1 MTEYQSQQ
9 EESRRQVLI
18 VEDEKLLAKAI
29 AATLDLE
36 GLHTVV
42 AHDGDEALAF
52 AQALHPAL
60 VLLDVMLPGR
70 SGVEVCATLKTDPET
85 SSIPVILLTAK
96 GGKDDRALG
105 LAAGADAYVVKPF
118 SPVQLIDMV
127 RETLAGDEPQY
138 HRPDNLSKMPADQL
152 IVYARDLKELFQ
164 REQAEHHALEEASR
178 RLEELDRLKA
188 AFLGVVTH
196 EMLTPF
202 ASIGLALEVLQR
214 QSAGS
219 PAELKDALEDLTTQ
233 IAGLHRLVSGVVKF
247 AELVGKRRDP
257 QPGYITLDQVIPWAV
272 QPVAILAQAREV
284 DFRVLISPD
293 LPKLHADPVLI
304 GEAAFQMAYNAVKFN
319 LPGGRAW
326 VEAFVSEQTVVIQV
340 SDTGVGLTEEQ
351 LARLGKPFEQSA
363 DALRRGQEGV
373 GVGWA
378 FVRYVAEVHRG
389 RTSVESP
396 GPSQGSIFSLIIP
409 LGAPGQEMETF
420 EGTDLKVEM

>member
-1 MTEYQSQQ
+1 M
-9 EESRRQVLI
+9 RRQVLI
-18 VEDEKLLAKAI
+18 VEDEKPLAKAI
-29 AATLDLE
+29 AATLDME
-36 GLHTVV
+36 GLHTIV
-42 AHDGDEALAF
+42 AHDGD
-52 AQALHPAL
+52 QALELACTLCPDL
-60 VLLDVMLPGR
+60 ILLDVMLPGR
-70 SGVEVCATLKTDPET
+70 TGIEVCATLKTDPET
-85 SSIPVILLTAK
+85 LDIPVILLTAR
-96 GGKDDRALG
+96 GEKDDRALG

-118 SPVQLIDMV
+118 SPVRLIDLV
-127 RETLAGDEPQY
+127 NKTLSGDKPEYRQ
-138 HRPDNLSKMPADQL
+138 PDLSTMPTDQL

-188 AFLGVVTH
+188 AFLGAVTH

-202 ASIGLALEVLQR
+202 ASIGLALEVLQC

-247 AELVGKRRDP
+247 AELVGKRRNP
-257 QPGYITLDQVIPWAV
+257 QPGYIALDQVIPWAV

-284 DFRVLISPD
+284 DFRVLIPPN
-293 LPKLHADPVLI
+293 LPRLHADPELI
-304 GEAAFQMAYNAVKFN
+304 GEAVFQMAYNAVKFN

-326 VEAFVSEQTVVIQV
+326 VKAFVSEQNVVIQV

-363 DALRRGQEGV
+363 DALRRGQEGI

-389 RTSVESP
+389 QTSVESP
-396 GPSQGSIFSLIIP
+396 GPGQGSIFSLIIP
-409 LGAPGQEMETF
+409 LRALEQEVETS
-420 EGTDLKVEM
+420 ESMDLEVET